1 MRKRGNRGAFTLVEL
16 LVVIAIIG
24 ILIALLLP
32 AVQAAR
38 EAGRRGQCV
47 NQLKQLGIA
56 VQNYHDACHA
66 FPPLN
71 TGPVPAS
78 GSPNGEIS
86 YLVLLTPYIE
96 QEAIYNMINW
106 SGVGM
111 PSGSMH
117 PQNGAATAY
126 RPYYVEIPML
136 NCPSDVQCPSMSAT
150 FGGITY
156 QMGHNNYRAC
166 VGTTVNNNRTG
177 ASNGV
182 FQCDGHGPLALRD
195 VIDGTSHTLL
205 VGERCQ
211 GIQQNR
217 SEIVSGVV
225 FCAGFNGLA
234 AMNGQYNTGYLV
246 CLSTVGQNGRNYNTV
261 GGFTVET
268 GAYSGERWCHG
279 TPYCSAFT
287 SILPPNGPS
296 CMANTTAQNDV
307 RHPGIFTLSSR
318 HPTGANVCMV
328 DGHVQFM
335 SQDTDIMIIQ
345 SLGTR
350 AGGEAV
356 DNAGTKQGN

>member
-1 MRKRGNRGAFTLVEL
+1 MRRRGNRGAFTLVEL

-38 EAGRRGQCV
+38 EAGRRSQCV

-56 VQNYHDACHA
+56 VQNYHDATHA

-78 GSPNGEIS
+78 GSPNGQIG
-86 YLVLLTPYIE
+86 YLALLAPYLE
-96 QEAIYNMINW
+96 QDAIYNMINW
-106 SGVGM
+106 SGTGM
-111 PSGSMH
+111 ASGSMH

-126 RPYYVEIPML
+126 RPYYVEISML
-136 NCPSDVQCPSMSAT
+136 NCPSDIQCPTMSAT
-150 FGGITY
+150 FNGFTY
-156 QMGHNNYRAC
+156 SMGHNNYKAC

-177 ASNGV
+177 ATDGV
-182 FQCDGHGPLALRD
+182 FQCDGHGTLGLRD
-195 VIDGTSHTLL
+195 VLDGTSHTLL

-211 GIQQNR
+211 GNALNR
-217 SEIVSGVV
+217 REIVSGIAL
-225 FCAGFNGLA
+225 FGGWNGLA

-246 CLSTVGQNGRNYNTV
+246 CLSTVGQAGIEYNKGQNV
-261 GGFTVET
+261 GNF
-268 GAYSGERWCHG
+268 AYQGERWCDG
-279 TPYCSAFT
+279 APYFSAFS

-296 CMANTTAQNDV
+296 CMANATQNSA
-307 RHPGIFTLSSR
+307 RHAGIFTLSSR

-335 SQDTDIMIIQ
+335 SQDTDVMVVQ

>member
-1 MRKRGNRGAFTLVEL
+1 MRKRGTRGAFTLVEL

-38 EAGRRGQCV
+38 EAARRNQCV
-47 NQLKQLGIA
+47 NQLKQIGIA
-56 VQNYHDACHA
+56 VQNYHEATRA

-86 YLVLLTPYIE
+86 YLALLTPYIE
-96 QEAIYNMINW
+96 QDAIYNMINW

-117 PQNGAATAY
+117 PQNGAKTAY
-126 RPYYVEIPML
+126 RPYYTEIATL
-136 NCPSDVQCPSMSAT
+136 ICPSDILCPTMSAT
-150 FGGITY
+150 FNGFTY
-156 QMGHNNYRAC
+156 SMGHNNYRAC
-166 VGTTVNNNRTG
+166 VGTTVKNNRTG
-177 ASNGV
+177 ATNGV
-182 FQCDGHGPLALRD
+182 FQCDGHGTLALRD
-195 VIDGTSHTLL
+195 VLDGTSHTLL

-211 GIQQNR
+211 GTQQNR
-217 SEIVSGVV
+217 AEIVSGVAY
-225 FCAGFNGLA
+225 FGGFAGLDATNG
-234 AMNGQYNTGYLV
+234 GYNTGYLV
-246 CLSTVGQNGRNYNTV
+246 CLSTVGQNGPNYNKV
-261 GGFTVET
+261 GVTVET
-268 GAYSGERWCHG
+268 GAYPGERWCDG
-279 TPYCSAFT
+279 TPYFSAF
-287 SILPPNGPS
+287 SAILPPNGPS
-296 CMANTTAQNDV
+296 CMANTTTQNDV

-335 SQDTDIMIIQ
+335 SQDTDVMVVQ

-350 AGGEAV
+350 AGSEAI